1 MLRTVWLYTPANN
14 PSRMEKAIALPSDCL
29 IFDLEDSIPPA
40 EKERARE
47 NITKVLEDCP
57 QRGLEVGVRINGL
70 GTGFE
75 DGDIEQLM
83 SLRLDFLMIPKIE
96 SEKDINKIVKKVSDA
111 EKKLSRQDKKIGL
124 FCIVETAKGIVN
136 LDRII
141 FANERLNGIMFGA
154 EDFTLDL
161 GIERSREGKE
171 LSYARSKTAVYAAAA
186 RIEAIDT
193 VFSDVADNDGLI
205 AEAREAFKLGFTG
218 KAVIHPSQIEPVRL
232 GFSPSPEKVEI
243 AKKQI
248 SEFEKGLEQGLAAV
262 SVDGKM
268 VDFPVYQRAK
278 KIVTLIQ
285 SLKEREVK
293 K

>member
-14 PSRMEKAIALPSDCL
+14 LSRMEKAIALPSDCL

-47 NITKVLEDCP
+47 NIAKVLEDYP
-57 QRGLEVGVRINGL
+57 QRSLEVGVRINGL

-75 DGDIEQLM
+75 DEDIKQLVA
-83 SLRLDFLMIPKIE
+83 LNLDFLIIPKIE
-96 SEKDINKIVKKVSDA
+96 SEKDINEIVRKVSEVERRQSD
-111 EKKLSRQDKKIGL
+111 QDKKIGL

-136 LDRII
+136 LGNII
-141 FANERLNGIMFGA
+141 FANDRLNGILFGA
-154 EDFTLDL
+154 EDLTLDL
-161 GIERSREGKE
+161 GIERSKEGKE
-171 LSYARSKTAVYAAAA
+171 FFYARSKTAVYAAAA

-193 VFSDVADNDGLI
+193 AFPDLGDTDGLT
-205 AEAREAFKLGFTG
+205 AEAKEAFKLGYTG
-218 KAVIHPSQIEPVRL
+218 KAVIHPSQIKPVRL

-243 AKKQI
+243 AKRQI
-248 SEFEKGLEQGLAAV
+248 SEFDKGVKKGLAAV
-262 SVDGKM
+262 SVEGKM

-278 KIVTLIQ
+278 KIVTLSQ
-285 SLKEREVK
+285 SLKERDTK